1 MVVLQI
7 NEELSARLEQ
17 MAASA
22 HMSTEAYAQEL
33 LKQAVEEADDLDL
46 AIEEHR
52 RDDTTLSLEE
62 VKRELDLDRRV

>member
-1 MVVLQI
+1 MVVLEI
-7 NEELSARLEQ
+7 NEELSAKLEQ

-46 AIEEHR
+46 AVEEYR
-52 RDDTTLSLEE
+52 REERSKPLEQAE
-62 VKRELDLDRRV
+62 RELGLKH